1 MTEWHL
7 PCCSYTA
14 IGMPAVYIDQ
24 NRLIL
29 YDSSLCVTIPMQL
42 YKCLLL
48 CKFLILCELNSN
60 EQHARGKKPKRDKD
74 LRSILSDVYTVKN
87 GHFLP

>member
-1 MTEWHL
+1 
-7 PCCSYTA
+7 
-14 IGMPAVYIDQ
+14 
-24 NRLIL
+24 
-29 YDSSLCVTIPMQL
+29 
-42 YKCLLL
+42 
-48 CKFLILCELNSN
+48 LCELNSN